1 MNHRQSVRT
10 TRMLAE
16 AIELA
21 RAGRAVYVVGAS
33 RSHIRRLEI
42 QAGSEALELGIKF
55 ETPSRLRNF
64 DLRTM
69 HLAWAHPKCTVLVDH
84 HAIEAVYGPMLE
96 MLHRYDLPS
105 EELQ

>member
-1 MNHRQSVRT
+1 MNHRQSGRT
-10 TRMLAE
+10 TRMLAD

-21 RAGRAVYVVGAS
+21 RAGRAVYVVGES
-33 RSHIRRLEI
+33 LSHSRRLEI
-42 QAGSEALELGIKF
+42 QGGSEARELGIKF
-55 ETPSRLRNF
+55 ETASSLRNF

-69 HLAWAHPKCTVLVDH
+69 HLIGAHPNCTVLVDH
-84 HAIEAVYGPMLE
+84 HAIEAAYGPMLE